1 MKINFIDLGAQQL
14 RLKDDIGARMAK
26 VLAHGQY
33 ILGPEVKELEETLA
47 QYAGTDHALGCA
59 NGTDAILL
67 PLMAWDIGPGD
78 AVFCPSFTYCATAE
92 VIALRGATPI
102 FIDIERD
109 SYNMCPNSL
118 SRAIVKVKND
128 GKLTPRAVIIVDL
141 FGRSADYPA
150 LAPIVR
156 GHGLKL
162 ISDCAQA
169 FGTTLNG
176 HPPSHW
182 ADVVTTSFFPA
193 KPLGCYGDGG
203 AVMSDDADLMSAMRS
218 LHVHGSGTDKYDNV
232 RVGLNSRLDTLQAAV
247 LLAKF
252 EVFEQEIA
260 MRNRV
265 AARYIEALAPHA
277 LRVPQ
282 LGNDIKNTWA
292 QFTIEVENPDDL
304 QANLREKG
312 VPTARYYPRPI
323 HKQTAYDDYPVEGDW
338 LDKTED
344 AMTKVIALP
353 MYPDLDEATQDY
365 IIEAI
370 KDALK

>member
-14 RLKDDIGARMAK
+14 RLKDDIDARMAK

-33 ILGPEVKELEETLA
+33 ILGPEVRELEEKLA
-47 QYAGTDHALGCA
+47 DYAATDHALGCA

-92 VIALRGATPI
+92 VIALRGATPV
-102 FIDIERD
+102 FIDIDRET
-109 SYNMCPNSL
+109 YNICSNSL
-118 SRAIVKVKND
+118 SRAIVQVKNE

-150 LAPIVR
+150 LAPIVK

-203 AVMSDDADLMSAMRS
+203 AVMTDDTELMRAMRS

-252 EVFEQEIA
+252 EVFEQEIE

-265 AARYIEALAPHA
+265 AARYVDGLASYV

-282 LGNDIKNTWA
+282 LGNAIKNTWA
-292 QFTIEVENPDDL
+292 QFTIEVENPDAL
-304 QANLREKG
+304 QAALRDKG

-323 HKQTAYDDYPVEGDW
+323 HKQTAYSDYPVEGGR
-338 LDKTED
+338 LNKTED

-353 MYPDLDEATQDY
+353 MYPDLDVATQDY

-370 KDALK
+370 KSA

>member
-14 RLKDDIGARMAK
+14 RLKDDIDARMAK

-265 AARYIEALAPHA
+265 AARYIEALSPHV